1 MTSTPVPAA
10 QTKPVPLWRRFAAMF
25 YDLFPLIG
33 LWMVAAASWVLVL
46 HGVYDPQHPGLLLRA
61 LLMAWLLAVAGAYF
75 VVSWVRVGA
84 TVGSRAWKFRLLRDD
99 GTRVDVRTACLRF
112 VLALVSLAL
121 LGCGFWYACFDP
133 ERRTWHDR
141 VCGTCVTRL

>member
-1 MTSTPVPAA
+1 MPSTTVPAA

-33 LWMVAAASWVLVL
+33 IWMVAAALWVLVF
-46 HGVYDPQHPGLLLRA
+46 HGVYDPRHPGLLLRA
-61 LLMAWLLAVAGAYF
+61 LLTAWLLAVTGAYF

-84 TVGSRAWKFRLLRDD
+84 TVGSRAWKFRLVRDD
-99 GTRVDVRTACLRF
+99 GTRVGVRTAYLRF

-121 LGCGFWYACFDP
+121 LGGGFWYAWFDP
-133 ERRTWHDR
+133 DRRTWHDR
-141 VCGTCVTRL
+141 VCGTRVTGL